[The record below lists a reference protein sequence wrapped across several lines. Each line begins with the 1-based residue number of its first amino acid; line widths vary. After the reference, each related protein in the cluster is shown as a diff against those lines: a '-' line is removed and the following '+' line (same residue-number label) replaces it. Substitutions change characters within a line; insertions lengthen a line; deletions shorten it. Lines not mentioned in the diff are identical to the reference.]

1 MSTLFD
7 IITELEK
14 PKQPKN
20 TTKVDKFLE
29 FEKQLRDLAKSKGVQ
44 PRTFLEQL
52 VASKPE
58 LAKNKII
65 QKLLG
70 EQDVPTQKGRDA
82 KRDVLTPK
90 AMNTVKQGIKQAA
103 KKQRRRMDKDAVDEG
118 AVKDY
123 LMDLEDDATKMSKD
137 EFVKKHGEGKANIWD
152 KVNSPDYNDISDL
165 MDGNEF
171 AKKVTDLKA
180 KGAKPGTKFKTSDGK
195 EHTLEDLVEK
205 MMLVRDQVA
214 KAVADKVQD
223 WAKGASID
231 QINKVLAM
239 IKSGAKLKPEG
250 PQSASIE
257 EDRASDS
264 IKMAKLK
271 QAVGGETT
279 LVKTL
284 FSSAV
289 QNNMDDPEFIDAASR
304 MLNMPP
310 QDIKAIIDSE
320 VQEDDMSTGTVPV
333 GKKGKTKRAPGINAN
348 PYDHN
353 EGEDQP
359 ALVNAALWNMK
370 DIYQTIMAGEAIQE
384 DDMFSYGDLIQYL
397 DMTGTPGEEFY
408 DDFIGTI
415 STAVSKAQPGG
426 FAGQGDAVVVDKNV
440 APQIKTLYQ
449 KFKAAT
455 AKIKGVKEDDI
466 IGAGDRISFE
476 FDHNLAVETSI
487 LDIKENN
494 ILIQTD
500 KLLDQMFDIMEAEYQ
515 GKKVQLNKPIRGGTK
530 KFYVYVRDPKTKNI
544 KKVSFGDTTGLSI
557 KRDDPKRRKSFR
569 ARHNCDNPGPKTK
582 ARYWSCRMWTR
593 TPVSKIT
600 KRKK

>member
-1 MSTLFD
+1 MSFLNDLFD
-7 IITELEK
+7 SIDK
-14 PKQPKN
+14 QNKQPSV
-20 TTKVDKFLE
+20 TDTKTKLLD
-29 FEKQLRDLAKSKGVQ
+29 FEKMISDAARSNGMQ
-44 PRTFLEQL
+44 PRSFLEQL
-52 VASKPE
+52 CKKNESFAKSK
-58 LAKNKII
+58 LVKA
-65 QKLLG
+65 LLG

-82 KRDVLTPK
+82 KRNVLTPK
-90 AMNTVKQGIKQAA
+90 AMHKVKQGIKQAA
-103 KKQRRRMDKDAVDEG
+103 NKQRR
-118 AVKDY
+118 
-123 LMDLEDDATKMSKD
+123 KMSKD
-137 EFVKKHGEGKANIWD
+137 AVNEMDKEDYMSKKKQLQRIQMDPNTHKDEKLKKELMRRKAELD
-152 KVNSPDYNDISDL
+152 DQ
-165 MDGNEF
+165 
-171 AKKVTDLKA
+171 AKKL
-180 KGAKPGTKFKTSDGK
+180 GFK
-195 EHTLEDLVEK
+195 
-205 MMLVRDQVA
+205 
-214 KAVADKVQD
+214 
-223 WAKGASID
+223 
-231 QINKVLAM
+231 
-239 IKSGAKLKPEG
+239 
-250 PQSASIE
+250 
-257 EDRASDS
+257 
-264 IKMAKLK
+264 
-271 QAVGGETT
+271 
-279 LVKTL
+279 
-284 FSSAV
+284 
-289 QNNMDDPEFIDAASR
+289 
-304 MLNMPP
+304 
-310 QDIKAIIDSE
+310 
-320 VQEDDMSTGTVPV
+320 EDDMSTGTVPV
-333 GKKGKTKRAPGINAN
+333 GKKGKTKRATGINAN

-384 DDMFSYGDLIQYL
+384 DNMFSYGDLIQYL
-397 DMTGTPGEEFY
+397 DMTDTPGEEFY

-544 KKVSFGDTTGLSI
+544 KKVSFGYTTGLSI

>member
-1 MSTLFD
+1 MSFLNDLFD
-7 IITELEK
+7 SIDK
-14 PKQPKN
+14 QNKQPSV
-20 TTKVDKFLE
+20 TDTKTKLLD
-29 FEKQLRDLAKSKGVQ
+29 FEKMISDAARSNGMQ
-44 PRTFLEQL
+44 PRSFLEQL
-52 VASKPE
+52 CKKNESFAKSK
-58 LAKNKII
+58 LVKA
-65 QKLLG
+65 LLG

-90 AMNTVKQGIKQAA
+90 AMHKVKQGIKQAA
-103 KKQRRRMDKDAVDEG
+103 NKQRRKMSKDAVDEMD
-118 AVKDY
+118 KEDY
-123 LMDLEDDATKMSKD
+123 MSKKKQLQRIQMDPNTHKD
-137 EFVKKHGEGKANIWD
+137 EKLKKELMRRKAELD
-152 KVNSPDYNDISDL
+152 DQ
-165 MDGNEF
+165 
-171 AKKVTDLKA
+171 AKKL
-180 KGAKPGTKFKTSDGK
+180 GFK
-195 EHTLEDLVEK
+195 
-205 MMLVRDQVA
+205 
-214 KAVADKVQD
+214 
-223 WAKGASID
+223 
-231 QINKVLAM
+231 
-239 IKSGAKLKPEG
+239 
-250 PQSASIE
+250 
-257 EDRASDS
+257 
-264 IKMAKLK
+264 
-271 QAVGGETT
+271 
-279 LVKTL
+279 
-284 FSSAV
+284 
-289 QNNMDDPEFIDAASR
+289 
-304 MLNMPP
+304 
-310 QDIKAIIDSE
+310 
-320 VQEDDMSTGTVPV
+320 EDDMSTGTVPV
-333 GKKGKTKRAPGINAN
+333 GKKGKTKRATGINAN

-397 DMTGTPGEEFY
+397 DMTDTPGEEFY
-408 DDFIGTI
+408 DDFIDTI

-494 ILIQTD
+494 ILVQTD
-500 KLLDQMFDIMEAEYQ
+500 TILDQMFDIMEAEYQ

>member
-1 MSTLFD
+1 
-7 IITELEK
+7 
-14 PKQPKN
+14 
-20 TTKVDKFLE
+20 
-29 FEKQLRDLAKSKGVQ
+29 
-44 PRTFLEQL
+44 
-52 VASKPE
+52 
-58 LAKNKII
+58 
-65 QKLLG
+65 
-70 EQDVPTQKGRDA
+70 
-82 KRDVLTPK
+82 
-90 AMNTVKQGIKQAA
+90 
-103 KKQRRRMDKDAVDEG
+103 
-118 AVKDY
+118 
-123 LMDLEDDATKMSKD
+123 
-137 EFVKKHGEGKANIWD
+137 
-152 KVNSPDYNDISDL
+152 
-165 MDGNEF
+165 
-171 AKKVTDLKA
+171 
-180 KGAKPGTKFKTSDGK
+180 
-195 EHTLEDLVEK
+195 
-205 MMLVRDQVA
+205 
-214 KAVADKVQD
+214 
-223 WAKGASID
+223 
-231 QINKVLAM
+231 
-239 IKSGAKLKPEG
+239 
-250 PQSASIE
+250 
-257 EDRASDS
+257 
-264 IKMAKLK
+264 
-271 QAVGGETT
+271 
-279 LVKTL
+279 
-284 FSSAV
+284 
-289 QNNMDDPEFIDAASR
+289 MDDPEFIDAASR
-304 MLNMPP
+304 MLNIPP

-333 GKKGKTKRAPGINAN
+333 GKKGKTKRATGINAN

-384 DDMFSYGDLIQYL
+384 DNMFSYGDLIQYL

-408 DDFIGTI
+408 DDFIDTI

-494 ILIQTD
+494 ILVQTD
-500 KLLDQMFDIMEAEYQ
+500 TILDQMFDIMEAEYQ

>member
-1 MSTLFD
+1 MSFLNDLFD
-7 IITELEK
+7 SIDK
-14 PKQPKN
+14 QNKQPSV
-20 TTKVDKFLE
+20 TDTKTKLLD
-29 FEKQLRDLAKSKGVQ
+29 FEKMISDAARSNGMQ
-44 PRTFLEQL
+44 PRSFLEQL
-52 VASKPE
+52 CKKNESFAKSK
-58 LAKNKII
+58 LVKA
-65 QKLLG
+65 LLG

-82 KRDVLTPK
+82 KRNVLTPK
-90 AMNTVKQGIKQAA
+90 AMHKVKQGIKQAA
-103 KKQRRRMDKDAVDEG
+103 NKKRRKMSKDAVDEMD
-118 AVKDY
+118 KEDY
-123 LMDLEDDATKMSKD
+123 MSKKKQLQRIQMDPNTHKD
-137 EFVKKHGEGKANIWD
+137 EKLKKELMRRKAELD
-152 KVNSPDYNDISDL
+152 DQ
-165 MDGNEF
+165 
-171 AKKVTDLKA
+171 AKKL
-180 KGAKPGTKFKTSDGK
+180 GFK
-195 EHTLEDLVEK
+195 
-205 MMLVRDQVA
+205 
-214 KAVADKVQD
+214 
-223 WAKGASID
+223 
-231 QINKVLAM
+231 
-239 IKSGAKLKPEG
+239 
-250 PQSASIE
+250 
-257 EDRASDS
+257 
-264 IKMAKLK
+264 
-271 QAVGGETT
+271 
-279 LVKTL
+279 
-284 FSSAV
+284 
-289 QNNMDDPEFIDAASR
+289 
-304 MLNMPP
+304 
-310 QDIKAIIDSE
+310 
-320 VQEDDMSTGTVPV
+320 EDDMSTGTVPV
-333 GKKGKTKRAPGINAN
+333 GKKGKTKRATGINAN

-397 DMTGTPGEEFY
+397 DMTDTPGEEFY
-408 DDFIGTI
+408 DDFIDTI

-494 ILIQTD
+494 ILVQTD
-500 KLLDQMFDIMEAEYQ
+500 TILDQMFDIMEAEYQ

>member
-1 MSTLFD
+1 MSFLNDLFD
-7 IITELEK
+7 SIDK
-14 PKQPKN
+14 QNKQPSV
-20 TTKVDKFLE
+20 TDTKTKLLD
-29 FEKQLRDLAKSKGVQ
+29 FEKMISDAARSNGMQ
-44 PRTFLEQL
+44 PRSFLEQL
-52 VASKPE
+52 CKKNESFAKSK
-58 LAKNKII
+58 LVKA
-65 QKLLG
+65 LLG

-82 KRDVLTPK
+82 KRNVLTPK
-90 AMNTVKQGIKQAA
+90 AMHKVKQGIKQAA
-103 KKQRRRMDKDAVDEG
+103 NKKRRKMSKDAVDEMD
-118 AVKDY
+118 KEDY
-123 LMDLEDDATKMSKD
+123 MSKKKQLQRIQMDPNTHKD
-137 EFVKKHGEGKANIWD
+137 EKLKKELMRRKAELD
-152 KVNSPDYNDISDL
+152 DQ
-165 MDGNEF
+165 
-171 AKKVTDLKA
+171 AKKL
-180 KGAKPGTKFKTSDGK
+180 GFK
-195 EHTLEDLVEK
+195 
-205 MMLVRDQVA
+205 
-214 KAVADKVQD
+214 
-223 WAKGASID
+223 
-231 QINKVLAM
+231 
-239 IKSGAKLKPEG
+239 
-250 PQSASIE
+250 
-257 EDRASDS
+257 
-264 IKMAKLK
+264 
-271 QAVGGETT
+271 
-279 LVKTL
+279 
-284 FSSAV
+284 
-289 QNNMDDPEFIDAASR
+289 
-304 MLNMPP
+304 
-310 QDIKAIIDSE
+310 
-320 VQEDDMSTGTVPV
+320 EDDMSTGTVPV
-333 GKKGKTKRAPGINAN
+333 GKKGKTKRATGINAN

-353 EGEDQP
+353 EGEDKP

-370 DIYQTIMAGEAIQE
+370 DIYQTIMAGESIQE

>member
-1 MSTLFD
+1 MSFLNDLFD
-7 IITELEK
+7 SIDK
-14 PKQPKN
+14 QNKQPSV
-20 TTKVDKFLE
+20 TDTKTKLLD
-29 FEKQLRDLAKSKGVQ
+29 FEKMISDAARSNGMQ
-44 PRTFLEQL
+44 PRSFLEQL
-52 VASKPE
+52 CKKNESFAKSK
-58 LAKNKII
+58 LVKA
-65 QKLLG
+65 LLG

-90 AMNTVKQGIKQAA
+90 AMHKVKQGIKQRAN
-103 KKQRRRMDKDAVDEG
+103 KQRRKMSKDAVDEMD
-118 AVKDY
+118 KEDY
-123 LMDLEDDATKMSKD
+123 MSKKKQLQRIQMDPNTHKD
-137 EFVKKHGEGKANIWD
+137 EKLKKELMRRKAELD
-152 KVNSPDYNDISDL
+152 DQ
-165 MDGNEF
+165 
-171 AKKVTDLKA
+171 AKKL
-180 KGAKPGTKFKTSDGK
+180 GFK
-195 EHTLEDLVEK
+195 
-205 MMLVRDQVA
+205 
-214 KAVADKVQD
+214 
-223 WAKGASID
+223 
-231 QINKVLAM
+231 
-239 IKSGAKLKPEG
+239 
-250 PQSASIE
+250 
-257 EDRASDS
+257 
-264 IKMAKLK
+264 
-271 QAVGGETT
+271 
-279 LVKTL
+279 
-284 FSSAV
+284 
-289 QNNMDDPEFIDAASR
+289 
-304 MLNMPP
+304 
-310 QDIKAIIDSE
+310 
-320 VQEDDMSTGTVPV
+320 EDDMSTGTVPV
-333 GKKGKTKRAPGINAN
+333 GKKGKTKRATGINAN

-384 DDMFSYGDLIQYL
+384 DNMFSYGDLIQYL

-408 DDFIGTI
+408 DDFIDTI

-494 ILIQTD
+494 ILVQTD
-500 KLLDQMFDIMEAEYQ
+500 TILDQMFDIMEAEYQ

>member
-1 MSTLFD
+1 MSFLNDLFD
-7 IITELEK
+7 SIDK
-14 PKQPKN
+14 QNKQPSV
-20 TTKVDKFLE
+20 TDTKTKLLD
-29 FEKQLRDLAKSKGVQ
+29 FEKMISDAARSNGMQ
-44 PRTFLEQL
+44 PRSFLEQL
-52 VASKPE
+52 CKKNESFAKSK
-58 LAKNKII
+58 LVKA
-65 QKLLG
+65 LLG

-90 AMNTVKQGIKQAA
+90 AMQKVKQGIKQRAN
-103 KKQRRRMDKDAVDEG
+103 KQRRKMSKDAVDEMD
-118 AVKDY
+118 KEDY
-123 LMDLEDDATKMSKD
+123 MSKKKQLQRIQMDPNTHKD
-137 EFVKKHGEGKANIWD
+137 EKLKKELMRRKAELD
-152 KVNSPDYNDISDL
+152 DQ
-165 MDGNEF
+165 
-171 AKKVTDLKA
+171 AKKLGFKA
-180 KGAKPGTKFKTSDGK
+180 
-195 EHTLEDLVEK
+195 
-205 MMLVRDQVA
+205 
-214 KAVADKVQD
+214 
-223 WAKGASID
+223 
-231 QINKVLAM
+231 
-239 IKSGAKLKPEG
+239 
-250 PQSASIE
+250 
-257 EDRASDS
+257 
-264 IKMAKLK
+264 
-271 QAVGGETT
+271 
-279 LVKTL
+279 
-284 FSSAV
+284 
-289 QNNMDDPEFIDAASR
+289 
-304 MLNMPP
+304 
-310 QDIKAIIDSE
+310 
-320 VQEDDMSTGTVPV
+320 DDMSTGTVPV
-333 GKKGKTKRAPGINAN
+333 GKKGKTKRATGINAN

-408 DDFIGTI
+408 DDFIDTV

>member
-1 MSTLFD
+1 MSILTSL
-7 IITELEK
+7 LEK
-14 PKQPKN
+14 IEKEKVKEQSAK
-20 TTKVDKFLE
+20 TKLLD
-29 FEKQLRDLAKSKGVQ
+29 FEKMIADQARANGLQ
-44 PRTFLEQL
+44 PRTYLEQL
-52 VASKPE
+52 CKQSESFASSK
-58 LAKNKII
+58 LVKV
-65 QKLLG
+65 LLG
-70 EQDVPTQKGRDA
+70 EKIDEGRLSDMMIDMEADASAMSKEEFIKAHGEKYAYIWDRVQAQERGDTNEQDVPTQKGRDA

-90 AMNTVKQGIKQAA
+90 SMNKVKQGIKQAA
-103 KKQRRRMDKDAVDEG
+103 KKQRRRMDKDAVEEG

-264 IKMAKLK
+264 INMAKLK

-333 GKKGKTKRAPGINAN
+333 GKKGKTKRATGINAN

-384 DDMFSYGDLIQYL
+384 DNMFSYGDLIQYL

-408 DDFIGTI
+408 DDFIDTI

-455 AKIKGVKEDDI
+455 AKIKGITEEQFEQLAEKKDACYYKVKSRYKVWPSAYAS
-466 IGAGDRISFE
+466 GALVRCRKVGAKNWGNKS
-476 FDHNLAVETSI
+476 
-487 LDIKENN
+487 
-494 ILIQTD
+494 
-500 KLLDQMFDIMEAEYQ
+500 
-515 GKKVQLNKPIRGGTK
+515 KK
-530 KFYVYVRDPKTKNI
+530 
-544 KKVSFGDTTGLSI
+544 
-557 KRDDPKRRKSFR
+557 
-569 ARHNCDNPGPKTK
+569 
-582 ARYWSCRMWTR
+582 
-593 TPVSKIT
+593 
-600 KRKK
+600 

>member
-1 MSTLFD
+1 MS
-7 IITELEK
+7 
-14 PKQPKN
+14 
-20 TTKVDKFLE
+20 
-29 FEKQLRDLAKSKGVQ
+29 
-44 PRTFLEQL
+44 
-52 VASKPE
+52 
-58 LAKNKII
+58 
-65 QKLLG
+65 
-70 EQDVPTQKGRDA
+70 
-82 KRDVLTPK
+82 
-90 AMNTVKQGIKQAA
+90 
-103 KKQRRRMDKDAVDEG
+103 KDAVDEMD
-118 AVKDY
+118 KEDY
-123 LMDLEDDATKMSKD
+123 MSKKKQLQRIQMDPNTHKD
-137 EFVKKHGEGKANIWD
+137 EKLKKELMRRKAELD
-152 KVNSPDYNDISDL
+152 DQ
-165 MDGNEF
+165 
-171 AKKVTDLKA
+171 AKKLGLKEEPEFR
-180 KGAKPGTKFKTSDGK
+180 GPRTK
-195 EHTLEDLVEK
+195 LPP
-205 MMLVRDQVA
+205 
-214 KAVADKVQD
+214 
-223 WAKGASID
+223 
-231 QINKVLAM
+231 KVLANALSDVM
-239 IKSGAKLKPEG
+239 DHVGQVNNEAIKKAKRDGTQAYEVV
-250 PQSASIE
+250 QVSDDVMEFE
-257 EDRASDS
+257 EDY
-264 IKMAKLK
+264 
-271 QAVGGETT
+271 VEYVNG
-279 LVKTL
+279 
-284 FSSAV
+284 
-289 QNNMDDPEFIDAASR
+289 
-304 MLNMPP
+304 
-310 QDIKAIIDSE
+310 SE

-333 GKKGKTKRAPGINAN
+333 GKKGKTKRATGINAN

-408 DDFIGTI
+408 DDFIDTI

-449 KFKAAT
+449 KFKSAT

>member
-1 MSTLFD
+1 MSFLNDLFD
-7 IITELEK
+7 SIDK
-14 PKQPKN
+14 QNKQPSV
-20 TTKVDKFLE
+20 TDTKTKLLD
-29 FEKQLRDLAKSKGVQ
+29 FEKMISDAARSNGMQ
-44 PRTFLEQL
+44 PRSFLEQL
-52 VASKPE
+52 CKNNESFAKSK
-58 LAKNKII
+58 LVKA
-65 QKLLG
+65 LLG

-82 KRDVLTPK
+82 KRNVLTPK
-90 AMNTVKQGIKQAA
+90 AMHKVKQGIKQAA
-103 KKQRRRMDKDAVDEG
+103 NKKRRKMSKDAVDEMD
-118 AVKDY
+118 KEDY
-123 LMDLEDDATKMSKD
+123 MSKKKQLQRIQMDPNTHKD
-137 EFVKKHGEGKANIWD
+137 EKLKKELMRRKAELD
-152 KVNSPDYNDISDL
+152 DQ
-165 MDGNEF
+165 
-171 AKKVTDLKA
+171 AKKL
-180 KGAKPGTKFKTSDGK
+180 GFK
-195 EHTLEDLVEK
+195 
-205 MMLVRDQVA
+205 
-214 KAVADKVQD
+214 
-223 WAKGASID
+223 
-231 QINKVLAM
+231 
-239 IKSGAKLKPEG
+239 
-250 PQSASIE
+250 
-257 EDRASDS
+257 
-264 IKMAKLK
+264 
-271 QAVGGETT
+271 
-279 LVKTL
+279 
-284 FSSAV
+284 
-289 QNNMDDPEFIDAASR
+289 
-304 MLNMPP
+304 
-310 QDIKAIIDSE
+310 
-320 VQEDDMSTGTVPV
+320 EDDMSTGTVPV
-333 GKKGKTKRAPGINAN
+333 GKKGKTKRATGINAN

-370 DIYQTIMAGEAIQE
+370 DIYQTIMAGESIQE

-397 DMTGTPGEEFY
+397 DMTDTPGEEFY
-408 DDFIGTI
+408 DDFIGRI

>member
-1 MSTLFD
+1 MSILTSL
-7 IITELEK
+7 LEK
-14 PKQPKN
+14 IEKEKVKEQSAK
-20 TTKVDKFLE
+20 TKLLD
-29 FEKQLRDLAKSKGVQ
+29 FEKMIADQARANGLQ
-44 PRTFLEQL
+44 PRTYLEQL
-52 VASKPE
+52 CKQSESFASSK
-58 LAKNKII
+58 LVKV
-65 QKLLG
+65 LLG
-70 EQDVPTQKGRDA
+70 EKIDEGRLSDMMIDMEADASAMSKEEFIKAHGEKYAYIWDRVQAQERGDTNEQDVPTQKGRDA

-264 IKMAKLK
+264 INMAKLK

-333 GKKGKTKRAPGINAN
+333 GKKGKTKRATGINAN

-384 DDMFSYGDLIQYL
+384 DNMFSYGDLIQYL

-408 DDFIGTI
+408 DDFIDTI

-455 AKIKGVKEDDI
+455 AKIKGITEEQFEQLAEKKDACYYKVKSRYKVWPSAYAS
-466 IGAGDRISFE
+466 GALVRCRKVGAKNWGNKS
-476 FDHNLAVETSI
+476 
-487 LDIKENN
+487 
-494 ILIQTD
+494 
-500 KLLDQMFDIMEAEYQ
+500 
-515 GKKVQLNKPIRGGTK
+515 KK
-530 KFYVYVRDPKTKNI
+530 
-544 KKVSFGDTTGLSI
+544 
-557 KRDDPKRRKSFR
+557 
-569 ARHNCDNPGPKTK
+569 
-582 ARYWSCRMWTR
+582 
-593 TPVSKIT
+593 
-600 KRKK
+600 

>member
-1 MSTLFD
+1 MSFLNDLFD
-7 IITELEK
+7 SIDK
-14 PKQPKN
+14 QNKQPSV
-20 TTKVDKFLE
+20 TDTKTKLLD
-29 FEKQLRDLAKSKGVQ
+29 FEKMISDAARSNGMQ
-44 PRTFLEQL
+44 PRSFLEQL
-52 VASKPE
+52 CKNNESFAKSK
-58 LAKNKII
+58 LVKA
-65 QKLLG
+65 LLG

-82 KRDVLTPK
+82 KRNVLTPK
-90 AMNTVKQGIKQAA
+90 AMHKVKQGIKQAA
-103 KKQRRRMDKDAVDEG
+103 NKKRRKMSKDAVDEMD
-118 AVKDY
+118 KEDY
-123 LMDLEDDATKMSKD
+123 MSKKKQLQRIQMDPNTHKD
-137 EFVKKHGEGKANIWD
+137 EKLKKELMRRKAELD
-152 KVNSPDYNDISDL
+152 DQ
-165 MDGNEF
+165 
-171 AKKVTDLKA
+171 AKKL
-180 KGAKPGTKFKTSDGK
+180 GFK
-195 EHTLEDLVEK
+195 
-205 MMLVRDQVA
+205 
-214 KAVADKVQD
+214 
-223 WAKGASID
+223 
-231 QINKVLAM
+231 
-239 IKSGAKLKPEG
+239 
-250 PQSASIE
+250 
-257 EDRASDS
+257 
-264 IKMAKLK
+264 
-271 QAVGGETT
+271 
-279 LVKTL
+279 
-284 FSSAV
+284 
-289 QNNMDDPEFIDAASR
+289 
-304 MLNMPP
+304 
-310 QDIKAIIDSE
+310 
-320 VQEDDMSTGTVPV
+320 EDDMSTGTVPV
-333 GKKGKTKRAPGINAN
+333 GKKGKTKRATGINAN

-397 DMTGTPGEEFY
+397 DMTDTPGEEFY
-408 DDFIGTI
+408 DDFIDTI

-494 ILIQTD
+494 ILVQTD
-500 KLLDQMFDIMEAEYQ
+500 TILDQMFDIMEAEYQ

>member
-52 VASKPE
+52 VATNPE

-180 KGAKPGTKFKTSDGK
+180 QGAKPGTKFKTSDGK

-250 PQSASIE
+250 PQSASMQE
-257 EDRASDS
+257 ARELDNAD
-264 IKMAKLK
+264 KMVLAKLMK
-271 QAVGGETT
+271 ELDGYKSMVAGETDR
-279 LVKTL
+279 
-284 FSSAV
+284 
-289 QNNMDDPEFIDAASR
+289 DD
-304 MLNMPP
+304 
-310 QDIKAIIDSE
+310 
-320 VQEDDMSTGTVPV
+320 
-333 GKKGKTKRAPGINAN
+333 KKMYKER
-348 PYDHN
+348 
-353 EGEDQP
+353 
-359 ALVNAALWNMK
+359 LR
-370 DIYQTIMAGEAIQE
+370 
-384 DDMFSYGDLIQYL
+384 DLESMI
-397 DMTGTPGEEFY
+397 
-408 DDFIGTI
+408 
-415 STAVSKAQPGG
+415 
-426 FAGQGDAVVVDKNV
+426 KNV
-440 APQIKTLYQ
+440 TRGRPID
-449 KFKAAT
+449 T
-455 AKIKGVKEDDI
+455 ALEDELSDMYDEVKGVKEDAITEEQFEQLAEKKDACYYKVKSRYKVWPSAYAS
-466 IGAGDRISFE
+466 GALVQCR
-476 FDHNLAVETSI
+476 
-487 LDIKENN
+487 
-494 ILIQTD
+494 
-500 KLLDQMFDIMEAEYQ
+500 
-515 GKKVQLNKPIRGGTK
+515 KVGAKNWGTK
-530 KFYVYVRDPKTKNI
+530 S
-544 KKVSFGDTTGLSI
+544 KK
-557 KRDDPKRRKSFR
+557 
-569 ARHNCDNPGPKTK
+569 
-582 ARYWSCRMWTR
+582 
-593 TPVSKIT
+593 
-600 KRKK
+600 

>member
-1 MSTLFD
+1 MSILTSL
-7 IITELEK
+7 LEK
-14 PKQPKN
+14 IEKE
-20 TTKVDKFLE
+20 KVKEQSAKIKLLD
-29 FEKQLRDLAKSKGVQ
+29 FEKMIADQARANGLQ
-44 PRTFLEQL
+44 PRTYLEQL
-52 VASKPE
+52 CKQSESFASSK
-58 LAKNKII
+58 LVKV
-65 QKLLG
+65 LLG
-70 EQDVPTQKGRDA
+70 EKIDEGRLSDMMIDMEADASAMSKEEFIKAHGEKYAYIWDRVQAQERGDTNEMDVPTQKGRDA

-90 AMNTVKQGIKQAA
+90 SMNKVKQGIKQAA
-103 KKQRRRMDKDAVDEG
+103 KKQRRRMDKDAVEEG

-264 IKMAKLK
+264 IILSKLK

-304 MLNMPP
+304 MLNIPP

-333 GKKGKTKRAPGINAN
+333 GKKGKTKRATGINAN

-384 DDMFSYGDLIQYL
+384 DNMFSYGDLIQYL

-408 DDFIGTI
+408 DDFIDTI

-455 AKIKGVKEDDI
+455 AKIKGITEEQFEQLAEKKDACYYKVKSRYKVWPSAYAS
-466 IGAGDRISFE
+466 GALVRCRKVGAKNWGNKS
-476 FDHNLAVETSI
+476 
-487 LDIKENN
+487 
-494 ILIQTD
+494 
-500 KLLDQMFDIMEAEYQ
+500 
-515 GKKVQLNKPIRGGTK
+515 KK
-530 KFYVYVRDPKTKNI
+530 
-544 KKVSFGDTTGLSI
+544 
-557 KRDDPKRRKSFR
+557 
-569 ARHNCDNPGPKTK
+569 
-582 ARYWSCRMWTR
+582 
-593 TPVSKIT
+593 
-600 KRKK
+600 

>member
-1 MSTLFD
+1 MSFLD
-7 IITELEK
+7 ELINEIDKHPTKQEK
-14 PKQPKN
+14 AQ
-20 TTKVDKFLE
+20 DKLSKFYE
-29 FEKQLRDLAKSKGVQ
+29 FEKNLRELAKSKGVQ

-70 EQDVPTQKGRDA
+70 EQDVPTKKGRDA

-90 AMNTVKQGIKQAA
+90 SMNKVKQGIKQAA
-103 KKQRRRMDKDAVDEG
+103 KKQRRRMDKDAVDEQGFVKGMKMGSPGDTMSSQDKMKMLQAIKQKRIQHAKMSPGPAKDKLSGEILDMMANAKVLMQSVEEG

-257 EDRASDS
+257 EDTVTEEQFEQLAEKKDACYYKVKSRYKVWPSAYAS
-264 IKMAKLK
+264 
-271 QAVGGETT
+271 G
-279 LVKTL
+279 
-284 FSSAV
+284 
-289 QNNMDDPEFIDAASR
+289 
-304 MLNMPP
+304 
-310 QDIKAIIDSE
+310 
-320 VQEDDMSTGTVPV
+320 
-333 GKKGKTKRAPGINAN
+333 
-348 PYDHN
+348 
-353 EGEDQP
+353 
-359 ALVNAALWNMK
+359 ALVRCRKVGAKNWGNK
-370 DIYQTIMAGEAIQE
+370 
-384 DDMFSYGDLIQYL
+384 
-397 DMTGTPGEEFY
+397 
-408 DDFIGTI
+408 
-415 STAVSKAQPGG
+415 SK
-426 FAGQGDAVVVDKNV
+426 K
-440 APQIKTLYQ
+440 
-449 KFKAAT
+449 
-455 AKIKGVKEDDI
+455 
-466 IGAGDRISFE
+466 
-476 FDHNLAVETSI
+476 
-487 LDIKENN
+487 
-494 ILIQTD
+494 
-500 KLLDQMFDIMEAEYQ
+500 
-515 GKKVQLNKPIRGGTK
+515 
-530 KFYVYVRDPKTKNI
+530 
-544 KKVSFGDTTGLSI
+544 
-557 KRDDPKRRKSFR
+557 
-569 ARHNCDNPGPKTK
+569 
-582 ARYWSCRMWTR
+582 
-593 TPVSKIT
+593 
-600 KRKK
+600 

>member
-1 MSTLFD
+1 MSFLNDLFD
-7 IITELEK
+7 SIDK
-14 PKQPKN
+14 QNKQPSV
-20 TTKVDKFLE
+20 TDTKTKLLD
-29 FEKQLRDLAKSKGVQ
+29 FEKMISDAARSNGMQ
-44 PRTFLEQL
+44 PRSFLEQL
-52 VASKPE
+52 CKKNESFAKSK
-58 LAKNKII
+58 LVKA
-65 QKLLG
+65 LLG

-82 KRDVLTPK
+82 KRNVLTPK
-90 AMNTVKQGIKQAA
+90 AMHKVKQGIKQAA
-103 KKQRRRMDKDAVDEG
+103 NKKRRKMSKDAVDEMD
-118 AVKDY
+118 KEDY
-123 LMDLEDDATKMSKD
+123 MSKKKQLQRIQMDPNTHKD
-137 EFVKKHGEGKANIWD
+137 EKLKKELMRRKAELD
-152 KVNSPDYNDISDL
+152 DQ
-165 MDGNEF
+165 
-171 AKKVTDLKA
+171 AKKL
-180 KGAKPGTKFKTSDGK
+180 GFK
-195 EHTLEDLVEK
+195 
-205 MMLVRDQVA
+205 
-214 KAVADKVQD
+214 
-223 WAKGASID
+223 
-231 QINKVLAM
+231 
-239 IKSGAKLKPEG
+239 
-250 PQSASIE
+250 
-257 EDRASDS
+257 
-264 IKMAKLK
+264 
-271 QAVGGETT
+271 
-279 LVKTL
+279 
-284 FSSAV
+284 
-289 QNNMDDPEFIDAASR
+289 
-304 MLNMPP
+304 
-310 QDIKAIIDSE
+310 
-320 VQEDDMSTGTVPV
+320 EDDMSTGTVPV
-333 GKKGKTKRAPGINAN
+333 GKKGKTKRATGINAN

-384 DDMFSYGDLIQYL
+384 DAMFSYGDLIQYL
-397 DMTGTPGEEFY
+397 DMTDTPGEEFY
-408 DDFIGTI
+408 DDFIDTI

>member
-1 MSTLFD
+1 MPSILTKLLHNISENNDKKISTKSKLLD
-7 IITELEK
+7 
-14 PKQPKN
+14 
-20 TTKVDKFLE
+20 
-29 FEKQLRDLAKSKGVQ
+29 FEKMIADQARANGLQ
-44 PRTFLEQL
+44 PRTYLEQL
-52 VASKPE
+52 CKQSESFANSK
-58 LAKNKII
+58 LVKV
-65 QKLLG
+65 LLG

-90 AMNTVKQGIKQAA
+90 AMHKVKQGIKQRAN
-103 KKQRRRMDKDAVDEG
+103 KQRRKMSKDAVDEMD
-118 AVKDY
+118 KEDY
-123 LMDLEDDATKMSKD
+123 MSKKKQLQRIQMDPNTHKD
-137 EFVKKHGEGKANIWD
+137 EKLKKELMRRKAELD
-152 KVNSPDYNDISDL
+152 DQ
-165 MDGNEF
+165 
-171 AKKVTDLKA
+171 AKKL
-180 KGAKPGTKFKTSDGK
+180 GFK
-195 EHTLEDLVEK
+195 
-205 MMLVRDQVA
+205 
-214 KAVADKVQD
+214 
-223 WAKGASID
+223 
-231 QINKVLAM
+231 
-239 IKSGAKLKPEG
+239 
-250 PQSASIE
+250 
-257 EDRASDS
+257 
-264 IKMAKLK
+264 
-271 QAVGGETT
+271 
-279 LVKTL
+279 
-284 FSSAV
+284 
-289 QNNMDDPEFIDAASR
+289 
-304 MLNMPP
+304 
-310 QDIKAIIDSE
+310 
-320 VQEDDMSTGTVPV
+320 EDDMSTGTVPV
-333 GKKGKTKRAPGINAN
+333 GKKGKTKRATGINAN

-397 DMTGTPGEEFY
+397 DMTDTPGEEFY
-408 DDFIGTI
+408 DDFIDTI

>member
-1 MSTLFD
+1 MSFLNDLFD
-7 IITELEK
+7 SIDK
-14 PKQPKN
+14 QNKQPSV
-20 TTKVDKFLE
+20 TDTKTKLLD
-29 FEKQLRDLAKSKGVQ
+29 FEKMISDAARSNGMQ
-44 PRTFLEQL
+44 PRSFLEQL
-52 VASKPE
+52 CKKNESFAKSK
-58 LAKNKII
+58 LVKA
-65 QKLLG
+65 LLG

-82 KRDVLTPK
+82 KRNVLTPK
-90 AMNTVKQGIKQAA
+90 AMHKVKQGIKQAA
-103 KKQRRRMDKDAVDEG
+103 NKKRRKMSKDAVDEMD
-118 AVKDY
+118 KEDY
-123 LMDLEDDATKMSKD
+123 MSKKKQLQRIQMDPNTHKD
-137 EFVKKHGEGKANIWD
+137 EKLKKELMRRKAELD
-152 KVNSPDYNDISDL
+152 DQ
-165 MDGNEF
+165 
-171 AKKVTDLKA
+171 AKKL
-180 KGAKPGTKFKTSDGK
+180 GFK
-195 EHTLEDLVEK
+195 
-205 MMLVRDQVA
+205 
-214 KAVADKVQD
+214 
-223 WAKGASID
+223 
-231 QINKVLAM
+231 
-239 IKSGAKLKPEG
+239 
-250 PQSASIE
+250 
-257 EDRASDS
+257 
-264 IKMAKLK
+264 
-271 QAVGGETT
+271 
-279 LVKTL
+279 
-284 FSSAV
+284 
-289 QNNMDDPEFIDAASR
+289 
-304 MLNMPP
+304 
-310 QDIKAIIDSE
+310 
-320 VQEDDMSTGTVPV
+320 EDDMSTGTVPV
-333 GKKGKTKRAPGINAN
+333 GKKGKTKRATGINAN

-397 DMTGTPGEEFY
+397 DMTDTPGEEFY

-494 ILIQTD
+494 ILVQTD
-500 KLLDQMFDIMEAEYQ
+500 TILDQMFDIMEAEYQ

>member
-1 MSTLFD
+1 MSILTSL
-7 IITELEK
+7 LEK
-14 PKQPKN
+14 IEKEKVKEQSAK
-20 TTKVDKFLE
+20 TKLLD
-29 FEKQLRDLAKSKGVQ
+29 FEKMIADQARANGLQ
-44 PRTFLEQL
+44 PRTYLEQL
-52 VASKPE
+52 CKQSESFASSK
-58 LAKNKII
+58 LVKV
-65 QKLLG
+65 LLG
-70 EQDVPTQKGRDA
+70 EKIDEGRLSDMMIDMEADASAMSKEEFIKAHGEKYAYIWDRVQAQERGDTNEQDVPTQKGRDA

-264 IKMAKLK
+264 IILSKLK

-333 GKKGKTKRAPGINAN
+333 GKKGKTKRATGINAN

-384 DDMFSYGDLIQYL
+384 DNMFSYGDLIQYL
-397 DMTGTPGEEFY
+397 DMTDTPGEEFY
-408 DDFIGTI
+408 DDFIDTI

-455 AKIKGVKEDDI
+455 AKIKGITEEQFEQLAEKKDACYYKVKSRYKVWPSAYAS
-466 IGAGDRISFE
+466 GALVRCRKVGAKNWGNKS
-476 FDHNLAVETSI
+476 
-487 LDIKENN
+487 
-494 ILIQTD
+494 
-500 KLLDQMFDIMEAEYQ
+500 
-515 GKKVQLNKPIRGGTK
+515 KK
-530 KFYVYVRDPKTKNI
+530 
-544 KKVSFGDTTGLSI
+544 
-557 KRDDPKRRKSFR
+557 
-569 ARHNCDNPGPKTK
+569 
-582 ARYWSCRMWTR
+582 
-593 TPVSKIT
+593 
-600 KRKK
+600 